1 MRALNWRLLHQ
12 SAVLRRAAL
21 IALVCASS
29 LAAICVAARAE
40 PVTDR
45 ALSGTQMS
53 ARQNCVQIKVG
64 FNYRVRYA
72 SHFPVDFG
80 DEVRI
85 QVRALD
91 PGLASRDLLTR
102 REALRAPANSGA
114 TIRAIEIQNDP
125 AQGPVLV
132 VQFTGPV
139 HYQVGQGADFESI
152 IIAISG
158 QKPSSTCRPAYPE
171 TTPGGWAASVTRE
184 NGEATQSAPHAQIS
198 ARPKA
203 RGTGSLTDTQKRQAE
218 GSMDEAR
225 AALRKNNAA
234 GAIKILSKVLKL
246 PESPSSAEAQELLGL
261 ARQRNGDPR
270 EAEAEYQDY
279 LTRYPNSEG
288 AERVRQ
294 RLVGIQTA
302 QGNVAAPLREGGS
315 LASRSAKSGYAPDGS
330 STWTVSGS
338 ASQFYIRDDSFR
350 TLRDPSLPP
359 DLNVNA
365 DDHRVH
371 QNELLSS
378 LDMIA
383 TYANADS
390 KWKFRFSGSQ
400 EHSFV
405 GDDGEIVSV
414 AALFLETRIKDL
426 DLETRIGRQT
436 RNGGGVLGR
445 FDGAVARYQ
454 AAPWLGAN
462 LVAGSPVQRRRD
474 EPFKDDRYFYGASLD
489 IGPFIDGLDV
499 SVFAIEERSRAYLD
513 RRAIGA
519 EARYLSQMF
528 AAFATIDYDIHFN
541 DLNAAILSGT
551 WTFADKSV
559 LTAGFDY
566 RKSPYLSA
574 WTALQGQPFTTLY
587 DLLKAHTLDEAD
599 QWALDR
605 TATYISGTA
614 GYTYPINQNLQ
625 VSADVTV
632 TDTSGTVSSGGVLG
646 TPATGTEIYTS
657 AQVIANDMFTA
668 GDLYIAGLRFA
679 DLNDSKLY
687 VADFS
692 ARYPLTEAWKVGP
705 RLRLGYREGD
715 GIELT
720 EYSVLPSLLVN
731 YSWSKDMNLEI
742 EGGARWTDTT
752 AANAVNETSTELFLT
767 VGYRYDFYA
776 DGKFEKPK
784 SYGAP

>member
-1 MRALNWRLLHQ
+1 MRAIADPSHPMIGQVPRG
-12 SAVLRRAAL
+12 RRALYAA
-21 IALVCASS
+21 IATYACA
-29 LAAICVAARAE
+29 LAATARAE

-45 ALSGTQMS
+45 ALSGTQIVS
-53 ARQNCVQIKVG
+53 RQNCVQIKVG

-91 PGLASRDLLTR
+91 PGQDRSDLLTR
-102 REALRAPANSGA
+102 REAVRAPANSAGS
-114 TIRAIEIQNDP
+114 IRAIEIQNDP

-132 VQFTGPV
+132 VQFTRPV
-139 HYQVGQGADFESI
+139 HYQVGQGGDFESI

-158 QKPSSTCRPAYPE
+158 QKPSSTCRPAFPE
-171 TTPGGWAASVTRE
+171 TTAGGWGASVTRE
-184 NGEATQSAPHAQIS
+184 NGDATQSADHAQIS
-198 ARPKA
+198 ARSKA
-203 RGTGSLTDTQKRQAE
+203 RGSGAVTDAQKREAE
-218 GSMDEAR
+218 ASMDEAR
-225 AALRKNNAA
+225 AALRKNNA
-234 GAIKILSKVLKL
+234 GEAIKILSKVLKL
-246 PESPSSAEAQELLGL
+246 PENPSSAEAQELIGL
-261 ARQRNGDPR
+261 ARQRNGDAR

-279 LTRYPNSEG
+279 LTRYPGSEG

-302 QGNVAAPLREGGS
+302 QGLAAAPLREGGS
-315 LASRSAKSGYAPDGS
+315 FASRSAKSGYATDGS

-359 DLNVNA
+359 DLNANA

-390 KWKFRFSGSQ
+390 KWKFRFSGSE
-400 EHSFV
+400 EHAFI
-405 GDDGEIVSV
+405 GDESEIASV

-436 RNGGGVLGR
+436 RNTGGVLGR

-454 AAPWLGAN
+454 AAPWLGVN
-462 LVAGSPVQRRRD
+462 VVAGSPVQRRRD
-474 EPFKDDRYFYGASLD
+474 EPFKDDRYFYGASVD
-489 IGPFIDGLDV
+489 IGPFIEGLDV
-499 SVFAIEERSRAYLD
+499 SLFAIEERSRSYLD

-528 AAFATIDYDIHFN
+528 AAFATIDYDVHFN
-541 DLNAAILSGT
+541 ELNAAILSGT

-587 DLLKAHTLDEAD
+587 DLLKAHTLDQAD

-625 VSADVTV
+625 VGADVTV

-646 TPATGTEIYTS
+646 TPSIGTEIYTS
-657 AQVIANDMFTA
+657 AQIIANDMLSP
-668 GDLYIAGLRFA
+668 GDLYIA
-679 DLNDSKLY
+679 
-687 VADFS
+687 
-692 ARYPLTEAWKVGP
+692 
-705 RLRLGYREGD
+705 
-715 GIELT
+715 
-720 EYSVLPSLLVN
+720 
-731 YSWSKDMNLEI
+731 EI
-742 EGGARWTDTT
+742 GRAH
-752 AANAVNETSTELFLT
+752 V
-767 VGYRYDFYA
+767 
-776 DGKFEKPK
+776 
-784 SYGAP
+784 